1 MILGVSTAFMKA
13 VDNFAPPKRRSLQ
26 VPKGWP
32 EPEKLF
38 KKNPLTEEG
47 FRLGRKLFYDNRLS
61 RDESISCASCHQPFA
76 AFSNYDHDLSHGV
89 ENSFTNRNAPALFNL
104 AWRKEFNW
112 DGGIN
117 HLEVQPLMP
126 ITAHNEMG
134 ETIEHVLNK
143 LRDDSSYRSMFSKAF
158 GDTMISSK
166 RMLQAITQFTGSLVS
181 ANSKYDKVMRGEAS
195 FEPYEANGYRHF
207 KKYCAGCHSEPLFT
221 DNSYRN
227 NGLPPNQRQDA
238 GRIMVT
244 GKSSDSLKFRVPS
257 LRNVQFSPPYMH
269 DGSIYSLYK
278 VVDHYSE
285 GLDIRQPGLD
295 PSLGKKIDLTDFERS
310 ELVYF
315 LYTLSDTSFTRNPE
329 YGFGAD
335 ISTPHAH

>member
-1 MILGVSTAFMKA
+1 MMLAMSTAFIRA
-13 VDNFAPPKRRSLQ
+13 VDVLAPPKKRQLP
-26 VPKGWP
+26 VPAGWP
-32 EPEKLF
+32 APEKLF
-38 KKNPLTEEG
+38 KNNPLTEEG

-134 ETIEHVLNK
+134 ESIENVLKK
-143 LRDDSSYRSMFSKAF
+143 LRADSIYQSMFRQAF
-158 GDTMISSK
+158 GDNQIDSK

-181 ANSKYDKVMRGEAS
+181 ANSKYDKVMRGDAS
-195 FEPYEANGYRHF
+195 FESYEANGYRHF
-207 KKYCAGCHSEPLFT
+207 KNYCAGCHKEPLFT

-227 NGLPPNQRQDA
+227 NGIPMNNSADA
-238 GRIMVT
+238 GRMEVT
-244 GKSSDSLKFRVPS
+244 GKPADSLKFRVPS
-257 LRNVQFSPPYMH
+257 LRNVQFSLPYMH

-278 VVDHYSE
+278 VVDHYADGINPDAS
-285 GLDIRQPGLD
+285 GLD
-295 PSLGKKIDLTDFERS
+295 PLLKKKINLSAFERS

-329 YGFGAD
+329 YGFGSE
-335 ISTPHAH
+335 ISSPHPH